1 MYAKIMKLY
10 EKIVLKRPLLT
21 SIVLLLIILG
31 VGSAARNFRLDASA
45 DSLLLE
51 NDQDLKYSRSINAA
65 YGSSDYVVLSYTP
78 DGDLLAPESLTDL
91 KQISAE
97 LKELERVDTI
107 TSILSVP
114 LIDSP
119 RVSLSELGQGIKT
132 LENSTPDIELVRK
145 EFQNNPLYKGML
157 VSPDGKTTALLV
169 NFKRDATYH
178 ELLDKRNSLRE
189 KSYNTQLSAE
199 EDLEL
204 ERANT
209 EFDTYSR
216 TFSEREAQDVEKIRK
231 IMDRHREHS
240 TLFLG
245 GIPMIVA
252 DMIDFIKHDLTSFGL
267 GVLVFLV
274 GMLILIFRRFQW
286 IVLPMVCCF
295 MSVLFMFGVLGIL
308 GWRVTV
314 VSSNFTSLLL
324 IITLSLCV
332 HLIVRYNELYE
343 EMPGSDHLTR
353 VKEMVRSKAVP
364 SIFTALTTI
373 VAFISLV
380 TSDIRPVIDFGW
392 MMAIGIGFALIISFV
407 LFPAGLMLMKEPT
420 RFTQRFDV
428 TGAITN
434 IFTNWVEKRK
444 AAILAIFILIS
455 AVSIYGI
462 SILTVENRF
471 IDYFKPTTEIYQ
483 GMELIDRQL
492 GGTTPLDIILD
503 ADPEF
508 LAAQE
513 QKTQA
518 TEDPLTD
525 DFFDDDFFADNFFD
539 DVETDAGLSGN
550 SYWYSSFQVDR
561 LQRIQDYLEQQVE
574 TGKVQSM
581 ATTFSLMRMV
591 NEDRALD
598 DISLALIHKKL
609 PEVIKESLFN
619 PYMSED
625 GNQVR
630 FSLRIIDSEPSLHRA
645 EFLKK
650 LKNDLSSKFD
660 LKPEQIHLTGMFVLY
675 NNVLQSLFHS
685 QIMTIGVVFFVIML
699 MFLLQFRS
707 LQLAIIAI
715 VPNLISAATVLGLM
729 GLLGIPLDIMTITI
743 AAITIGIAV
752 DDTIHYIHRFREEQR
767 SDSNLLASMQQAH
780 HTVGRAMFYT
790 SVTIIIGFSILGLS
804 SFNPTIY
811 FGLFTGLAML
821 VAMFANLTLLPV
833 LLMLWPGKTQ

>member
-1 MYAKIMKLY
+1 MYAKILQIY
-10 EKIVLKRPLLT
+10 ERIALRRPLLT
-21 SIVLLLIILG
+21 FILLLLVILF

-78 DGDLLAPESLTDL
+78 DGDLLAPDSLADL
-91 KQISAE
+91 KEISAE
-97 LKELERVDTI
+97 LEELERVATV

-119 RVSLSELGQGIKT
+119 RVTLSELSQGIKT
-132 LENSTPDIELVRK
+132 LGNSTPEMELVRK
-145 EFQNNPLYKGML
+145 EFQTNPLYQGML

-169 NFKRDATYH
+169 SFKRDATYH
-178 ELLDKRNSLRE
+178 ELLEKRNQLRE
-189 KSYNTQLSAE
+189 KGYITELSAE
-199 EDLEL
+199 EQLALEQ
-204 ERANT
+204 ASS
-209 EFDTYSR
+209 EFDAYSR
-216 TFSEREAQDVEKIRK
+216 VFSEREAQDVERIRQ
-231 IMDRHREHS
+231 IMNRHREHS

-245 GIPMIVA
+245 GVPMIVT
-252 DMIDFIKHDLTSFGL
+252 DMIAFIKHDLASFGL

-274 GMLILIFRRFQW
+274 GMLILIFRRVQW
-286 IVLPMVCCF
+286 ILLPMICCF
-295 MSVLFMFGVLGIL
+295 LSVLFMFGFLGWI

-343 EMPGSDHLTR
+343 EMPEADHLTR
-353 VKEMVRSKAVP
+353 VKEMVRSKTIP
-364 SIFTALTTI
+364 SIYTALTTI

-392 MMAIGIGFALIISFV
+392 MMAIGIGFALVISFV
-407 LFPAGLMLMKEPT
+407 LFPAGLMLLKEPA
-420 RFTQRFDV
+420 RFIPRYDI
-428 TGAITN
+428 TGAITHS
-434 IFTNWVEKRK
+434 FAGWVEKRK
-444 AAILAIFILIS
+444 AATLAVFALVTI
-455 AVSIYGI
+455 VSLYGI

-503 ADPEF
+503 ADPAF

-513 QKTQA
+513 QEALA
-518 TEDPLTD
+518 TEDPFAD
-525 DFFDDDFFADNFFD
+525 DFFDDE
-539 DVETDAGLSGN
+539 ETDAGLSGS
-550 SYWYSSFQVDR
+550 SYWYSSFQVDK
-561 LQRIQDYLEQQVE
+561 LQQIQDYLEQQVE
-574 TGKVQSM
+574 TGKVLSM
-581 ATTFSLMRMV
+581 ATTFSLMRMI
-591 NEDRALD
+591 NEDKPLD
-598 DISLALIHKKL
+598 NISLALIHKKL
-609 PEVIKESLFN
+609 PAVINESLFT
-619 PYMSED
+619 PYMSAD

-645 EFLKK
+645 AFLEK
-650 LKNDLSSKFD
+650 LRHDLSSNFD

-699 MFLLQFRS
+699 MFLIQFRT
-707 LQLAIIAI
+707 LRLAVIAII
-715 VPNLISAATVLGLM
+715 PNLISAATVLGLM

-743 AAITIGIAV
+743 AAISIGIAV
-752 DDTIHYIHRFREEQR
+752 DDTIHYIHRFREEQQ
-767 SDSNLLASMQQAH
+767 SGCDQLTAMQQAH
-780 HTVGRAMFYT
+780 HSVGRAMFYT
-790 SVTIIIGFSILGLS
+790 SITIIIGFSILGLS

-821 VAMFANLTLLPV
+821 VAMFANLILLPV
-833 LLMLWPGKTQ
+833 LLILWPERKSA